1 LLPGRR
7 NRKTPMTETPLFEL
21 RNVNKSFGT
30 IHASRNV
37 SLHIGK
43 REIVGLLGDNG
54 AGKSTL
60 IKIISGVY
68 APDSGEIWLRGKK
81 VDRWTVATAR
91 RSGLETVFQD
101 RALAR
106 QQTIVDNMFMGREI
120 TNKLGFIDE
129 KKQVAAAGDMMR
141 GIGFTSALLSPLS
154 QVQFLSGGEQ
164 QGIAIARALYFNA
177 ELILLDEPTTALSLH
192 ETYKVFGFARQA
204 RDKGSAI
211 LFISH
216 NIYHAWDLCDRFIIL
231 DRGTVT
237 SQIAKSELRDA
248 EDLIKIMEVVAK
260 TGKADARVVNEAKQP

>member
-1 LLPGRR
+1 
-7 NRKTPMTETPLFEL
+7 MTETPLFEL
-21 RNVNKSFGT
+21 RNVSKSFGT

-91 RSGLETVFQD
+91 KSGLETVFQD

-120 TNKLGFIDE
+120 TTPLGFIDDR
-129 KKQVAAAGDMMR
+129 KQVAAASEMMR
-141 GIGFTSALLSPLS
+141 SIGFTSALLSPMS
-154 QVQFLSGGEQ
+154 QVRNLSGGEQ

-192 ETYKVFGFARQA
+192 ETYKVFGFAR
-204 RDKGSAI
+204 SSI

-237 SQIAKSELRDA
+237 TQINKSEMRDA
-248 EDLIKIMEVVAK
+248 EDLIKTMEVVAK
-260 TGKADARVVNEAKQP
+260 TGKADARPVSEAK